1 MTNNNK
7 NRVPLSFNKVKD
19 MYHESDVIMG
29 EMLASIPADGMSIE
43 DAFYLYIA
51 AQNWANGDEFI
62 QIIGDNDNEKINL
75 VKEAIKHLKQNN
87 T

>member
-1 MTNNNK
+1 MANNNK
-7 NRVPLSFNKVKD
+7 NRVPLSFNKVKE

-51 AQNWANGDEFI
+51 AQNWANGDEFT
-62 QIIGDNDNEKINL
+62 QILGDNDNEKINL
-75 VKEAIKHLKQNN
+75 VKEAIKHLK
-87 T
+87 

>member
-1 MTNNNK
+1 
-7 NRVPLSFNKVKD
+7 
-19 MYHESDVIMG
+19 MG

-75 VKEAIKHLKQNN
+75 VKEAIKHLK
-87 T
+87 

>member
-1 MTNNNK
+1 MANNNK
-7 NRVPLSFNKVKD
+7 NRVPLSFNEVKN

-62 QIIGDNDNEKINL
+62 QIFGDDNEKINL
-75 VKEAIKHLKQNN
+75 VKEAIKHLK
-87 T
+87 

>member
-7 NRVPLSFNKVKD
+7 NRVPLSFNKVKE

-29 EMLASIPADGMSIE
+29 EMLASIPADGMSIA
-43 DAFYLYIA
+43 DAFCLYIA

-62 QIIGDNDNEKINL
+62 QIFGDDNEKINL
-75 VKEAIKHLKQNN
+75 VKAAIKYLNW
-87 T
+87 

>member
-1 MTNNNK
+1 MANNNK

-19 MYHESDVIMG
+19 MYHKSDVIMG
-29 EMLASIPADGMSIE
+29 EMLASIPADCISIE

-62 QIIGDNDNEKINL
+62 QIFGDDNEKINL
-75 VKEAIKHLKQNN
+75 VKEAIKYLKLNN

>member
-1 MTNNNK
+1 MANTNK
-7 NRVPLSFNKVKD
+7 NRFPLSLTKVKE
-19 MYHESDVIMG
+19 MYHKSDVVIG
-29 EMLASIPADGMSIE
+29 EMLASVPADGMSIE

-75 VKEAIKHLKQNN
+75 VKEAIKHLK
-87 T
+87 